1 MLFDKMRFTEEKM
14 FMIKASDGTNNLCGQ
29 RITKLRKEMG
39 FSQRRLASKM
49 QLLGFDVDHYFIRR
63 VENGERFV
71 TDIDLV
77 IFSKALEVPISD
89 ILLDGTEV

>member
-1 MLFDKMRFTEEKM
+1 M
-14 FMIKASDGTNNLCGQ
+14 FKIKAADGTNNLSGQ
-29 RITKLRKEMG
+29 KIAYLRKQQKL
-39 FSQRRLASKM
+39 SQRKLATKM

-77 IFSKALEVPISD
+77 IFSRALDVPISEFISSGSAD
-89 ILLDGTEV
+89 L

>member
-1 MLFDKMRFTEEKM
+1 M
-14 FMIKASDGTNNLCGQ
+14 FKIKAADGTNN
-29 RITKLRKEMG
+29 ITGKRLAELRKSKKL
-39 FSQRRLASKM
+39 SQRKLAAKM

-77 IFSKALEVPISD
+77 IFSRALEVDISY
-89 ILLDGTEV
+89 ILSDAVIDLL

>member
-1 MLFDKMRFTEEKM
+1 M
-14 FMIKASDGTNNLCGQ
+14 FKIKAADGSNNLCGC
-29 RITKLRKEMG
+29 RIAEIRKSKKL
-39 FSQRRLASKM
+39 SQRRLAIQM

-77 IFSKALEVPISD
+77 IFSRALNVPITQLFPED
-89 ILLDGTEV
+89 IAL

>member
-1 MLFDKMRFTEEKM
+1 M
-14 FMIKASDGTNNLCGQ
+14 FKIKAADGTNNLCGR
-29 RITKLRKEMG
+29 RIAEIRKERKI
-39 FSQRRLASKM
+39 SQRKLAIKM

-77 IFSKALEVPISD
+77 IFSRALNVSITDLLREED
-89 ILLDGTEV
+89 IQL

>member
-1 MLFDKMRFTEEKM
+1 M
-14 FMIKASDGTNNLCGQ
+14 FKIKAADGTNNLCGK
-29 RITKLRKEMG
+29 RIAEIRKSKKL
-39 FSQRRLASKM
+39 SQRRLAAKM

-77 IFSKALEVPISD
+77 IFSRALEVPISD
-89 ILLDGTEV
+89 MLSAEDAEL

>member
-1 MLFDKMRFTEEKM
+1 M
-14 FMIKASDGTNNLCGQ
+14 FKIKAADGTNN
-29 RITKLRKEMG
+29 ITGKRLAQLRLERKL
-39 FSQRRLASKM
+39 SQRKLAIKM

-77 IFSKALEVPISD
+77 IFARALNVSVSE
-89 ILLDGTEV
+89 ILNKDDASIQ

>member
-1 MLFDKMRFTEEKM
+1 M
-14 FMIKASDGTNNLCGQ
+14 FKIKAADGLNNLCGR
-29 RITKLRKEMG
+29 RIAEIRKEKKL
-39 FSQRRLASKM
+39 SQRKLAVKM

-77 IFSKALEVPISD
+77 IFSRALNVSINDLLREED
-89 ILLDGTEV
+89 IQL

>member
-1 MLFDKMRFTEEKM
+1 M
-14 FMIKASDGTNNLCGQ
+14 FKVKALDGTNNLCGR
-29 RITKLRKEMG
+29 RIALIRKSKKL
-39 FSQRRLASKM
+39 SQRKLAIKM

-77 IFSKALEVPISD
+77 IIARALGVPITA
-89 ILLDGTEV
+89 LLKEDDLGL

>member
-1 MLFDKMRFTEEKM
+1 M
-14 FMIKASDGTNNLCGQ
+14 FKIKAADGTNNLTGNKIALI
-29 RITKLRKEMG
+29 RKAKKL
-39 FSQRRLASKM
+39 SQRKLAAKM

-77 IFSKALEVPISD
+77 IFSKALEVPISE
-89 ILLDGTEV
+89 ILSAEDAEL

>member
-1 MLFDKMRFTEEKM
+1 M
-14 FMIKASDGTNNLCGQ
+14 FKIKASDGTNNLCGKRVAQ
-29 RITKLRKEMG
+29 IRKEKKL
-39 FSQRRLASKM
+39 SQRKLAVRM

-77 IFSKALEVPISD
+77 IFARALEVSISD
-89 ILLDGTEV
+89 LLSVENSPV

>member
-1 MLFDKMRFTEEKM
+1 M
-14 FMIKASDGTNNLCGQ
+14 FKIKAADGTNNLCGKKIAAI
-29 RITKLRKEMG
+29 RKSKKL
-39 FSQRRLASKM
+39 SQRKLAAKM

-77 IFSKALEVPISD
+77 IFSKALEVSIVD
-89 ILLDGTEV
+89 ILSAEDAQL

>member
-1 MLFDKMRFTEEKM
+1 M
-14 FMIKASDGTNNLCGQ
+14 FKIKAADGTNNLTGKKIAEI
-29 RITKLRKEMG
+29 RKSKKL
-39 FSQRRLASKM
+39 SQRKLAAKM

-77 IFSKALEVPISD
+77 IFSRALETSIEILLSD
-89 ILLDGTEV
+89 INDRI

>member
-1 MLFDKMRFTEEKM
+1 M
-14 FMIKASDGTNNLCGQ
+14 FKIKAADGTNNLCGR
-29 RITKLRKEMG
+29 RIASIRKEKKL
-39 FSQRRLASKM
+39 SQRKLAVKM

-77 IFSKALEVPISD
+77 LFSRALNVPITDLLREED
-89 ILLDGTEV
+89 IDL

>member
-1 MLFDKMRFTEEKM
+1 M
-14 FMIKASDGTNNLCGQ
+14 FKIKASDGTNNLSGKVIANI
-29 RITKLRKEMG
+29 RKSKKL
-39 FSQRRLASKM
+39 SQRKLAAKM

-77 IFSKALEVPISD
+77 IFARALEVSISE
-89 ILLDGTEV
+89 LLSVEDPNL

>member
-1 MLFDKMRFTEEKM
+1 M
-14 FMIKASDGTNNLCGQ
+14 FKIKAADGTNNLTGKT
-29 RITKLRKEMG
+29 IAKIRKEKKL
-39 FSQRRLASKM
+39 SQRKLATKM

-77 IFSKALEVPISD
+77 IFSKALNVPISE
-89 ILLDGTEV
+89 ILSAEDAEL

>member
-1 MLFDKMRFTEEKM
+1 M
-14 FMIKASDGTNNLCGQ
+14 FKIKAADGTNNLCGR
-29 RITKLRKEMG
+29 RIALLRKEKKL
-39 FSQRRLASKM
+39 SQRKLAAKM

-77 IFSKALEVPISD
+77 IFSRALEVPITE
-89 ILLDGTEV
+89 LLSAADAQL

>member
-1 MLFDKMRFTEEKM
+1 M
-14 FMIKASDGTNNLCGQ
+14 FKIKAADGTNNLCGK
-29 RITKLRKEMG
+29 RIAVIRKEKKL
-39 FSQRRLASKM
+39 SQRKLAAKM

-77 IFSKALEVPISD
+77 IFSKALEVSIGD
-89 ILLDGTEV
+89 ILSAEDAQL

>member
-1 MLFDKMRFTEEKM
+1 M
-14 FMIKASDGTNNLCGQ
+14 FKIKAADGTNNLTG
-29 RITKLRKEMG
+29 RKIAEIRKSKKL
-39 FSQRRLASKM
+39 SQRKLATKM

-77 IFSKALEVPISD
+77 IFSKALEVTISE
-89 ILLDGTEV
+89 ILSEKDAAL

>member
-1 MLFDKMRFTEEKM
+1 M
-14 FMIKASDGTNNLCGQ
+14 FKIKAADGTNNLTGR
-29 RITKLRKEMG
+29 RIAEIRKAKKL
-39 FSQRRLASKM
+39 SQRRLAAKM

-77 IFSKALEVPISD
+77 IFARALEVSVSD
-89 ILLDGTEV
+89 MLSAEDAKL

>member
-1 MLFDKMRFTEEKM
+1 M
-14 FMIKASDGTNNLCGQ
+14 FKIKAADGSNNLSGKK
-29 RITKLRKEMG
+29 IAALRKEQKL
-39 FSQRRLASKM
+39 SQRKLATKM

-77 IFSKALEVPISD
+77 IFSRALDVPITE
-89 ILLDGTEV
+89 LLSAEDAGL